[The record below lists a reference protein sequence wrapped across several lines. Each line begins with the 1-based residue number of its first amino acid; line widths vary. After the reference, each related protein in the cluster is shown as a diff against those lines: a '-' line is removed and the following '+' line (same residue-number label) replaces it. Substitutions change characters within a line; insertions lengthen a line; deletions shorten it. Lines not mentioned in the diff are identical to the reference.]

1 MRLDEAQARM
11 VREGL
16 DVLKERVEEGL
27 ELSEAI
33 VLTDAV
39 KVAGELETEAG
50 PFFLTLT
57 VDAELVADPQEPD
70 EENLEGGETS

>member
-1 MRLDEAQARM
+1 MRLDEEQART

-16 DVLKERVEEGL
+16 DALKEQVEEGL
-27 ELSEAI
+27 ELTEAI
-33 VLTDAV
+33 RLTDAV

-57 VDAELVADPQEPD
+57 VDAEFVADPQEP
-70 EENLEGGETS
+70 GGGGA